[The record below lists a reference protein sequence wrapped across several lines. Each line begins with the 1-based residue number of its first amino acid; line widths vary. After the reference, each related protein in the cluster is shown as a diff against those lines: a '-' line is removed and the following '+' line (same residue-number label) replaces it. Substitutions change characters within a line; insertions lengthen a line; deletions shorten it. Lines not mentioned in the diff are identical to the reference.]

1 MNSFFGHAV
10 GVLFLGRILF
20 CVLLLLALL
29 GSAGCGRKSLRA
41 IEHTEATQFSVAV
54 KHGDLTVQGRIC
66 EHEEVLRYFS
76 CGEDLYHYYHLI
88 QLRLNNEGYVRY
100 TLQSEHCSFFVPPS
114 DVLRKYT
121 HYGYS
126 GSGVLFSFLNAIV
139 FFPVYAISMLK
150 SAVETPPY
158 LAQPDIVVPR
168 SFVALSLFYAGI
180 VLLPLIVGS
189 LWEKSRSSYAFHE
202 ADRYI
207 MTQRHQFSCAPFTSE
222 NIMILTP
229 RAGFKTPCEIALYNH
244 KTHTVEKVSL
254 PLKLVW

>member
-1 MNSFFGHAV
+1 MS
-10 GVLFLGRILF
+10 RILMLVCLF
-20 CVLLLLALL
+20 AL
-29 GSAGCGRKSLRA
+29 GTIGCGRKSLRVVEQTPVENFPA
-41 IEHTEATQFSVAV
+41 VV
-54 KHGDLTVQGRIC
+54 KHNELTVHGRIC
-66 EHEEVLRYFS
+66 EHEEILQQFS
-76 CGEDLYHYYHLI
+76 CGEDLYHYYYLI
-88 QLRLNNEGYVRY
+88 QLRLSNQGYIRY

-121 HYGYS
+121 QYGYS
-126 GSGVLFSFLNAIV
+126 GSGVLFSFLNAIL

-158 LAQPDIVVPR
+158 LAQPDLVVPR

-180 VLLPLIVGS
+180 VLLPLIIGS

-207 MTQRHQFSCAPFTSE
+207 MTQRHQFSCAPFSTE

-244 KTHTVEKVSL
+244 KTHSVEKVSL